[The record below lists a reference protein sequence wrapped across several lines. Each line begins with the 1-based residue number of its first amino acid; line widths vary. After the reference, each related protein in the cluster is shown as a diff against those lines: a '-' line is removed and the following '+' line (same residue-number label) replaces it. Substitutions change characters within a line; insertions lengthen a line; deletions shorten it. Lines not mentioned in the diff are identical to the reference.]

1 MAKQILSLDELE
13 KQQFSSF
20 RPDFFEDSFEE
31 YDGDSYDG
39 DSFEDEY
46 DGDSFN
52 AKRAKVSIGRGP
64 RPIGGTTPIKGNR
77 NTTGTKRVNSTF
89 TLKIVNVG
97 GAKTIMLFNLLNNPL
112 FVENN
117 YITGFDPYGA
127 VDILA
132 DANTSGHSST
142 LDGFCYA
149 TKEGDI
155 VYQTTATTSFL
166 TISSTTR
173 NAFTILKSTMKQG
186 FTANTLRFTFLNA
199 AQGSNQL
206 NFIKQSVFGKDETN
220 NVVPSQQVSPFQF
233 DNKIVDIK
241 GNFVFNETSG
251 LYFTVNASETI
262 IIDFQISMITR

>member
-1 MAKQILSLDELE
+1 MENQILSLDELE
-13 KQQFSSF
+13 KSQFNSF

-31 YDGDSYDG
+31 YDGDS
-39 DSFEDEY
+39 FEDEY

-52 AKRAKVSIGRGP
+52 SKRAKVLTNRGTQG
-64 RPIGGTTPIKGNR
+64 ISGTNPIKGNR
-77 NTTGTKRVNSTF
+77 NMSGSKRVNSTF
-89 TLKIVNVG
+89 TLRIANTG

-117 YITGFDPYGA
+117 YIPSFDPYTA
-127 VDILA
+127 EAILA
-132 DANTSGHSST
+132 DANTSTHDSK

-173 NAFTILKSTMKQG
+173 NALTILKSTMKQG
-186 FTANTLRFTFLNA
+186 FTANCLRFTNSSSGQA
-199 AQGSNQL
+199 SNQL
-206 NFIKQSVFGKDETN
+206 NFIKQSVFGKDEVN
-220 NVVPSQQVSPFQF
+220 NVVPSQQISPFQF
-233 DNKIVDIK
+233 DNKIIDIK

-251 LYFTVNASETI
+251 LYFTVAGSETI